1 VARQTGAV
9 VLDVP
14 QQPGAAPNT
23 NSYFDLMDNLVS
35 TLAKGLGAGK

>member
-1 VARQTGAV
+1 

-23 NSYFDLMDNLVS
+23 NSYFDLMDNLVG